1 MTQVEKEVARLLRQ
15 TWTPPK
21 ALPETGIDLLLV
33 KAYKTAAELQLHARR
48 LDRQHGEAVEPE
60 TQPLIDRRLDML
72 DFILTTPANGLRS
85 AQVKLRVLLDPRAG
99 LAAGRGIHDITAI
112 KQVSMVI
119 SREMDQRRRARAE
132 RRAKP

>member
-1 MTQVEKEVARLLRQ
+1 MTQLQKEVAQLLLDS
-15 TWTPPK
+15 WTPPK

-60 TQPLIDRRLDML
+60 TQPLIDRRLDLL
-72 DFILTTPANGLRS
+72 DFILTTPAKGLAG

-99 LAAGRGIHDITAI
+99 MAAGRGKHDVTA
-112 KQVSMVI
+112 VRDVAAVI
-119 SREMDQRRRARAE
+119 GRELNQRRLARQAK
-132 RRAKP
+132 RAKP